1 MQTPSKKE
9 LGFAALAALV
19 LAVLVTWPL
28 AAHLGSGLP
37 YNERFVSPAGSDNHI
52 WVWDFWWAKEA
63 LLSGQSPFTTDA
75 ILPPLENRLGLH
87 THVMLYAVLLLPVTA
102 AFGAVAAVGV
112 AMLLLFAG
120 AFLAMYWV
128 ARRWGLAPLTAGF
141 AGFGWAFAPYFLQ
154 KSLDHLCH
162 VATPW
167 TPLLAYFVVGALARP
182 TTRRLVGAFGMLVL
196 VNWAGPL
203 FGMLNTL
210 FALALF
216 VVRPPVPGLS
226 GASDAG
232 TGESGGRL
240 AVLAHRAFVP
250 LAVVA
255 AVLVAPPLHSVWQ
268 EVQDSRAFEA
278 QEAAVRGVDAA
289 AGFTVTGRELVA
301 RPTLGSFLALPE
313 LSPFGAQDL
322 SGVPGG
328 NEISA
333 LHLSGAL
340 LVCALVALVMRR
352 RGRWRWLILALGF
365 LVASWDPDTPLGAP
379 SALYRELPM
388 MDGFRV
394 TSRWFA
400 YGLLPLVVL
409 AALGL
414 EEILRRGRAAR
425 TGHMT
430 RWAAPALLVV
440 LVLGTWPKALPM
452 MATRP
457 PAELLEYAASLPER
471 APGERPFLLTLP
483 SQFGASESMTWQT
496 YHEEGAVVSF
506 LARPNPWSMRAL
518 QETLPDLYQLIVPS
532 IGPNGGLAL
541 PAALGLEQDLDSVD
555 VRTIVLDTRAFGQVE
570 ALIGVV
576 ADYLDDLRGWS
587 RWNDDGAVLIW
598 TRNA

>member
-9 LGFAALAALV
+9 LGLVALAALV

-28 AAHLGSGLP
+28 ATHLGSGLP

-63 LLSGQSPFTTDA
+63 LLAGESPFTTEA

-87 THVMLYAVLLLPVTA
+87 THVMLYAVVLLPVTA
-102 AFGAVAAVGV
+102 AFGAVAAVGT

-128 ARRWGLAPLTAGF
+128 SRRWGLSPLTAGF
-141 AGFGWAFAPYFLQ
+141 AGFAWAFAPYFLQ

-162 VATPW
+162 VSTPW

-182 TTRRLVGAFGMLVL
+182 TTRKVVGVFGMLVL

-216 VVRPPVPGLS
+216 LVRPAVPGLGAAVES
-226 GASDAG
+226 G
-232 TGESGGRL
+232 GGRL
-240 AVLAHRAFVP
+240 ALLAHRAFAP

-255 AVLVAPPLHSVWQ
+255 AVLVAPPLYSVWQ

-278 QEAAVRGVDAA
+278 QEVAQLGSEAPES
-289 AGFTVTGRELVA
+289 FTVTGRELVA
-301 RPTLGSFLALPE
+301 RPTLGSFIALPE

-340 LVCALVALVMRR
+340 LVCALVALFARR
-352 RGRWRWLILALGF
+352 RGRLRWGVLALVF
-365 LVASWDPDTPLGAP
+365 LVASWDPDTFLGAP
-379 SALYRELPM
+379 SAFYRELPL

-409 AALGL
+409 GALGF
-414 EEILRRGRAAR
+414 EEIQRRGRASQADGTNR
-425 TGHMT
+425 MA
-430 RWAAPALLVV
+430 RWAAPALLLV
-440 LVLGTWPKALPM
+440 LVAGTWPKALPM
-452 MATRP
+452 MDTRP
-457 PAELLEYAASLPER
+457 PAELLEYASTLPER
-471 APGERPFLLTLP
+471 PAGERPFLLTLP

-541 PAALGLEQDLDSVD
+541 PEALGLEQDLDSVD

-587 RWNDDGAVLIW
+587 RWNDEGAVLIW